1 MYACRY
7 RKTYNDKGFTV
18 SSSPTENNSK
28 AEGAAGGTARS
39 RPASHRARSAR
50 HSGRRRSCCCR
61 GRASPRC
68 RFRRGVHRH
77 RCGPRPLPAG
87 IPNVMR
93 FQISWTLTC
102 KPCPITVCP
111 RAQEVAEPP
120 AMCGPASA
128 SHRPA
133 WSPTRCS
140 PCEGKKAESWH
151 RGVCYTYDM
160 LILVCL

>member
-28 AEGAAGGTARS
+28 AEGAAGGSARS

-50 HSGRRRSCCCR
+50 QSGRRRSCCCR

-93 FQISWTLTC
+93 FSDFVDPHLQTLPHNSLPQSPRSC
-102 KPCPITVCP
+102 GASCHVRPCQRQP
-111 RAQEVAEPP
+111 
-120 AMCGPASA
+120 
-128 SHRPA
+128 
-133 WSPTRCS
+133 S
-140 PCEGKKAESWH
+140 PCVVS
-151 RGVCYTYDM
+151 DS
-160 LILVCL
+160 LQSL